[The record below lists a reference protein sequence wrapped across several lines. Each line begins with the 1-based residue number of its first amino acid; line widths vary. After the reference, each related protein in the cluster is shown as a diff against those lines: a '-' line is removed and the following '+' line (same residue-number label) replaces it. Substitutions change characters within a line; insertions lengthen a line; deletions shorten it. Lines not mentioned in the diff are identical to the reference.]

1 MTNDMVNFTK
11 DDLEKAI
18 PTIAS
23 MISRSEKVQP
33 KFKEG
38 TPQAM
43 LTKNRLK
50 ALYISSSLI
59 TKELNGDFLIENLTK
74 EDLQKSLP
82 PITSTIRKCEKAQ
95 EKLRERTPQLSLTRN
110 MIKAL
115 YISLSLI
122 TKELNK

>member
-1 MTNDMVNFTK
+1 MDSFTK
-11 DDLEKAI
+11 EELEKAI

-23 MISRSEKVQP
+23 MISRSEKVQN

-38 TPQAM
+38 TPQAT
-43 LTKNRLK
+43 LTRNRLK

-59 TKELNGDFLIENLTK
+59 TRELGDSLTDKFSK
-74 EDLQKSLP
+74 EDLEKALP
-82 PITSTIRKCEKAQ
+82 PITSTISKCEKAQ
-95 EKLRERTPQLSLTRN
+95 TKLKEGTPQLSLTRN

-122 TKELNK
+122 TKELNKH

>member
-1 MTNDMVNFTK
+1 MDGFTREE
-11 DDLEKAI
+11 LEKAI

-38 TPQAM
+38 TPQAT
-43 LTKNRLK
+43 LTRNRIR

-59 TKELNGDFLIENLTK
+59 SRELGNSLTDNFNK
-74 EDLQKSLP
+74 EDLEKAIP
-82 PITSTIRKCEKAQ
+82 PITSTISKCEKAQ
-95 EKLRERTPQLSLTRN
+95 EKLKEGTPQLSLTKN
-110 MIKAL
+110 MIKSL

-122 TKELNK
+122 TKELIKP